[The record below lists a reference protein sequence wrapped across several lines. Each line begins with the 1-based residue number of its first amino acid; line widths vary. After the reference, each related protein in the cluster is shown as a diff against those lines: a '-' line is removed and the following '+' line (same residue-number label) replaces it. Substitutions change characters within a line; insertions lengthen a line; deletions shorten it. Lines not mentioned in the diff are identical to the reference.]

1 MRNVHHRR
9 AWLRE
14 RADSHRIANGL
25 RVAPPNSTLRDATTR
40 HIFSVL
46 IRLPGDVSA
55 AGAMA
60 LLRRLNPEWANRRTL
75 FPILR

>member
-9 AWLRE
+9 ARLWS
-14 RADSHRIANGL
+14 RADPHRIANRLRIAPKNNTLPHATIRYIFRVFIGL
-25 RVAPPNSTLRDATTR
+25 PR
-40 HIFSVL
+40 
-46 IRLPGDVSA
+46 DVSA

-60 LLRRLNPEWANRRTL
+60 LFRPLNPEWANRRTL